1 MIEVIVDNLF
11 QIIFYYISPN
21 FPSFKTISRQ
31 TKIYG
36 KEFKKIK
43 SNQARKN
50 NFV

>member
-21 FPSFKTISRQ
+21 FSSFKIISRQ
-31 TKIYG
+31 IYN

>member
-21 FPSFKTISRQ
+21 FPSFKIISRQ
-31 TKIYG
+31 MKIYNN
-36 KEFKKIK
+36 FKKIK